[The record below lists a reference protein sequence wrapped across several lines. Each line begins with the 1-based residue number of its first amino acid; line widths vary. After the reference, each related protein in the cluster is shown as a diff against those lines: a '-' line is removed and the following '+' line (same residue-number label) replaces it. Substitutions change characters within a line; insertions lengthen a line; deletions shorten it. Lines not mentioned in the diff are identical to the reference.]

1 MGKAISIQMTQ
12 EGLLIPRDALGD
24 LVTRELEA
32 VRVGDEI
39 VVRPKRASTEERN
52 QVRRVLQAAGL
63 LYEPAWETPP
73 PVPAEERVRLA
84 EKLARGHPLSECILA
99 DREDRI

>member
-1 MGKAISIQMTQ
+1 MGKTVAIQMTQ
-12 EGLLIPRDALGD
+12 EGLLIPHDALGD
-24 LVTRELEA
+24 LAAGELEA
-32 VRVGDEI
+32 VRAGDEI
-39 VVRPKRASTEERN
+39 VVRRKKASTDERD

-73 PVPAEERVRLA
+73 PVPPEERVRLA
-84 EKLARGHPLSECILA
+84 EKLARSHPLSECIIA